1 MTMDIM
7 RWDPFKELSTLRD
20 QIDRLFDSFFGRVP
34 SLTERESAWVP
45 AINLE
50 ETEDSYVVQAELP
63 GLKKNEIK
71 VAITEDS
78 ITISGERKIAKE
90 EKGKTYH
97 RVEIAYGKFQ
107 RMLPL
112 PGEIIPEKAKAT
124 YKDGILTIKLP
135 KSEKAKVKEVEV
147 EIK

>member
-1 MTMDIM
+1 MTMDII
-7 RWDPFKELSTLRD
+7 RWDPFKELSTLRE

-34 SLTERESAWVP
+34 SIAEKEVAWIP

-50 ETEDSYVVQAELP
+50 ETDDSYVVQAELP
-63 GLKKNEIK
+63 GLKKDEIK
-71 VAITEDS
+71 VSITEDTV
-78 ITISGERKIAKE
+78 TISGERKISKE

-97 RVEIAYGKFQ
+97 RVEMSYGKFQ
-107 RMLPL
+107 RTLTL
-112 PGEIIPEKAKAT
+112 PGEIVPSKAKAT

-135 KSEKAKVKEVEV
+135 KSEKAKVKEIEV

>member
-34 SLTERESAWVP
+34 SIIEKETAWVP

-50 ETEDSYVVQAELP
+50 ETDDSYVVQAELP

-71 VAITEDS
+71 VSITEDS
-78 ITISGERKIAKE
+78 VTISGERKIEKE
-90 EKGKTYH
+90 EKGKTFH
-97 RVEIAYGKFQ
+97 RVEMSYGKFQ
-107 RMLPL
+107 RTLSL
-112 PGEIIPEKAKAT
+112 PGEIMPDKAKAS

-135 KSEKAKVKEVEV
+135 KSEKAKVKEIEV

>member
-34 SLTERESAWVP
+34 SLIERESAWVP